1 MAEYVEQRRPYADA
15 ADAQSDGG
23 DAHVLDGGVGE
34 EAFVVVG
41 AAQEKRAHAER
52 ENAHDEQYRA
62 HPRENLRSGEQ
73 FVDAQ
78 QREESGVD
86 HSRGD
91 QRRSRRGGCEIGVYA
106 DRVER
111 EQFQFA
117 AVSAENQQEG
127 RLQVERVARR
137 GRFGDGFVRK
147 RFAFGRGGQQQ
158 DAQIGHG
165 DARRADEDVFPR
177 RFERLRR
184 AAVVDDARRAE
195 RRRFEENPRYGEVVG
210 EIGSGDGRGE
220 QHQQGEIETVGAEV
234 LPLQVGFRVTEDV
247 HRDDDEQQV
256 EERAERVEGE
266 ECGRG
271 RVVKPAPEQQARG
284 GDLNGVEE
292 YAGGEN
298 RTFGPGEER
307 RDGDQ
312 DAGDQVIY
320 HGVSPLRW

>member
-1 MAEYVEQRRPYADA
+1 MHSTRDVY
-15 ADAQSDGG
+15 
-23 DAHVLDGGVGE
+23 
-34 EAFVVVG
+34 
-41 AAQEKRAHAER
+41 KR
-52 ENAHDEQYRA
+52 Q
-62 HPRENLRSGEQ
+62 
-73 FVDAQ
+73 
-78 QREESGVD
+78 
-86 HSRGD
+86 
-91 QRRSRRGGCEIGVYA
+91 
-106 DRVER
+106 
-111 EQFQFA
+111 
-117 AVSAENQQEG
+117 
-127 RLQVERVARR
+127 
-137 GRFGDGFVRK
+137 
-147 RFAFGRGGQQQ
+147 
-158 DAQIGHG
+158 
-165 DARRADEDVFPR
+165 
-177 RFERLRR
+177 
-184 AAVVDDARRAE
+184 AE
-195 RRRFEENPRYGEVVG
+195 RRRFEENPRHGEVVG

-234 LPLQVGFRVTEDV
+234 LPLQVGFRVAEDV